1 MVESGGCRRL
11 IEGEFGG
18 REMRGGVLEGVGG
31 FGRGMLIYKSGNLKK
46 KKKLK
51 KNKICNH

>member
-11 IEGEFGG
+11 IEGDFGG